1 MPAIALVAAVGTVSA
16 GAALG
21 GVLGGVMVAGG
32 VMTGLGAITG
42 NKTLMKIGAIAS
54 LGAGIGAAMGLA
66 GAANGA
72 WNAATAGNEALQVT
86 GKSFFADGGAFG
98 AAGSAA
104 GSEVSALQGAGQT
117 SGLPNHDS
125 LGETALPTAGN
136 NPSAYAPP
144 TGVINGAAAPPDTSP
159 PSWSQAPSP
168 GTIAGT
174 QPGALPG
181 AAQAQSAMSKLPTN
195 ASFAEK
201 AIAFAKDNPE
211 LVKVGSGLIG
221 GGMTGYS
228 EQQKLDAQQ
237 AQIAERRKAYNDS
250 ILGQRRVRSQ

>member
-1 MPAIALVAAVGTVSA
+1 MPAIALVAAIGTVSA

-21 GVLGGVMVAGG
+21 GVLGGVMIAGG

-54 LGAGIGAAMGLA
+54 LGAGIGSMMGLS

-86 GKSFFADGGAFG
+86 GKSFFADGGVFG

-104 GSEVSALQGAGQT
+104 DSGLTAMRGGVGQTTGLPDT
-117 SGLPNHDS
+117 SGLGD
-125 LGETALPTAGN
+125 TALPTVGN

-144 TGVINGAAAPPDTSP
+144 TGVINSTPPGTSP
-159 PSWSQAPSP
+159 SSWSQAPSP
-168 GTIAGT
+168 GTTAVA

-181 AAQAQSAMSKLPTN
+181 AAQVQSAMSKLPAN
-195 ASFAEK
+195 ASALEK

-211 LVKVGSGLIG
+211 LVKVGSGLMA

-228 EQQKLDAQQ
+228 EQKKLDAQQ

-250 ILGQRRVRSQ
+250 ILGQRRVRS